1 MEPGTHT
8 GWKHEAS
15 VRDSDEGLQP
25 WRTSVGG
32 PEAGEQTATP
42 PLPQA
47 AHRNQKLET
56 ESSARPFWP
65 PSNLAKRMTLRQ
77 KLTGEAAEHGA
88 QVRIMDGPFR
98 LDRRSHDASRLPPE
112 EKEFLTAK
120 KVEGG
125 EGGRMTRVV
134 QCDHTAAQ
142 KVSGSAP
149 RRVRTL
155 EQSSHSKEEGSIVS
169 NERKP
174 ARSDESASGTGSY
187 VLQGQTTAQSHPW
200 LKEMVQARSLPS
212 SSRGIETS
220 GMLSDPDEHIDI
232 PVPAMPAGVP
242 VILERRKVK
251 QRNQNREKERGSLV
265 EGFAMTL
272 KLTSKTSLPQ
282 QILRRSLLK
291 GAKDP
296 PRGPVFVPKTSAKSP
311 VPATQGLKSPTET
324 QDPGRASRIV
334 DTYRR
339 SEWQDSCFKSVHIP
353 RERVVTSKSP
363 VATTFRQANIS
374 APSLLQGHSL
384 HKCSVESRAANVAQ
398 VVQNHQ
404 ECRQREKEKGL
415 TEHCEHVHA
424 SGWSQVQRGGSRL
437 SLSSQSRHRHS
448 LRMKLGDLETVGFA
462 AATAKPNQ
470 EAQGSYDT
478 RTSKSSAASAAAERP
493 PDGEMNRRSTN
504 SRAIQEGVC
513 EGSRER
519 AVPQEHADD
528 VASYCIRTEA
538 ARCRIEG
545 EEGETELKPEAKKKV
560 PTLRPSSAPQ
570 PRERTYLTP
579 RMYHA
584 RAKNPCPKPQP
595 HQETTAKSNLS
606 GEALNAQNVLPHADK
621 PHFDQVREALP
632 GTAPISVHSNCNASI
647 KPKCSST
654 PVSPAENAASS
665 PVHENVRIS
674 AAASASTMNQR
685 TRPRSA
691 AGLNKD
697 KLEREVCVS
706 LRLNANTRPAS
717 APPKKRLGWRVH
729 NHVTPANATATAN
742 IETKLRRRGWR
753 SWSLE
758 VMAADEIEVLENSTE
773 EGTLNMASDSD
784 TESYVETPLTSSQR
798 RAIERRME
806 SASDQLARIESP
818 VIADLHH
825 KTKTKAWICKKEVQK
840 EILTMT
846 SQWNSAERSFAR
858 LQEIATLEQHR
869 QIVQTQIGMPLHDMR
884 KNLRALVERQAI
896 SNESLC
902 LNSTKSQRNTVD
914 ASFLWVSVTQS
925 PGKGLVGTL
934 SHAHSPQTF
943 LHNRLHEST
952 TLPAYT
958 GKALEHVIN
967 TSDESRQER
976 EQGQEQR
983 TSPTDE
989 GKDISQEDEA
999 AHVPNKCSMERLDY
1013 SGTMSV
1019 ADEEFM
1025 AKNEEPVDH
1034 SLCTTSAIQRGS
1046 TPAQRIQTPMSDV
1059 RDVVKGAKQKFRQNS
1074 TNVEVVYRS
1083 EHGFMSSNYL
1093 KRQEERDSRNDS
1105 WKNRGPAT
1113 PLGMPVQMMG
1123 ESEQL
1128 QHEQISRVLYR
1139 DLEAK
1144 VTSKHTFLHAACS
1157 AGFVHARPDCID
1169 MPHSIVFTL
1178 DMAKTKGP
1186 IHKPLTGLSTR
1197 LLMVMLLTFEGDACF
1212 TVLPNTQSKL
1222 RKFDEKNSWVS
1233 TNYWGSLLDAGF
1245 DPDDEIY
1252 SSVLKGR
1259 AIKKA
1264 WWVIIDPDDPRY
1276 QDSHKIDLESVWAF
1290 ELEEAKQA
1298 ERRGQEG
1305 ALAALVSKRRQIED
1319 DRKNVRLADE
1329 SIFDITVTGT
1339 VGDGLTC
1346 DFAIMARTL
1355 FRNDLMNS
1363 NLKNLAARS
1372 PDCKIFWGIKSSIL
1386 NSGLR
1391 LRLGR
1396 YGVSIKNYMDKV
1408 RGGND
1413 ETSGR
1418 VHSLLFKP
1426 LHEQMSNRFKIP
1438 AKRYNMQ
1445 EYKLRRKLMLKEEQ
1459 SIPTVKSGENLAETH
1474 SELQHIWSSFVDINH
1489 ADSSCKTLNFE
1500 QFYLLLFFMGLVASP
1515 DVENRLKFS
1524 EKRVLLAK
1532 SDVDVEWDKIYPL
1545 QRKAAKMD
1553 FDGFQAYFR
1562 NTMRRLKISQSE
1574 ILKYKNDVTNR
1585 APKSIMAVDD
1595 IHDVNDDFARL
1606 DPTTNRRS
1614 VSDDIVVN
1622 EGMTEVAQQAMLK
1635 TDGNLA
1641 TQTKRVHPAW
1651 LGSFSASTRSA
1662 ADIAGYSMQPLSME
1676 DDFLRVEALGVDG
1689 VERSGNL
1696 EIGLSV
1702 NSPESILPESASTLP
1717 TKKYSCH
1724 DDEIASKQ
1732 ETRVADAWR
1741 GVQVAI
1747 TGQNS
1752 VLWKAQ
1758 QRLAINPNDATAQAL
1773 LFCKAENAQS
1783 ITRALGYFAPGVPPE
1798 DPSTCVSNLDLLG
1811 SGPVF
1816 VRTEFHAAKGQNY
1829 GSHGN
1834 SPNKRTTTNQFCS
1847 N

>member
-15 VRDSDEGLQP
+15 VRDSDGGLQP

-32 PEAGEQTATP
+32 AEAGEQTATP

-47 AHRNQKLET
+47 AHCHQKHET

-65 PSNLAKRMTLRQ
+65 PSNLAQRMALRQ
-77 KLTGEAAEHGA
+77 KLIGNAPEHGT

-112 EKEFLTAK
+112 EKEFLIAK
-120 KVEGG
+120 KMEGG

-142 KVSGSAP
+142 KVSGCAP

-155 EQSSHSKEEGSIVS
+155 EQSSHSKEEGSIVR

-187 VLQGQTTAQSHPW
+187 VLQGQTTTQSLPW

-220 GMLSDPDEHIDI
+220 GMLSDPEEHNDI
-232 PVPAMPAGVP
+232 LVPAVPAGVP

-251 QRNQNREKERGSLV
+251 QRNQELEKERGSLV

-272 KLTSKTSLPQ
+272 KLTSKTSREQ
-282 QILRRSLLK
+282 QILRQSLLK

-296 PRGPVFVPKTSAKSP
+296 QTLRGPAFVPKSSDLTSDHNLPLFMSAERMQESERDQSAKSP
-311 VPATQGLKSPTET
+311 VSATQGLKSPIET

-339 SEWQDSCFKSVHIP
+339 SKWQDSSFKSVHIS

-374 APSLLQGHSL
+374 GGLLQGHSL
-384 HKCSVESRAANVAQ
+384 HKCSVESGAPSEAQ
-398 VVQNHQ
+398 VVQNHT
-404 ECRQREKEKGL
+404 ECRQGEKEKGL

-424 SGWSQVQRGGSRL
+424 SGCSQVQRGGSRL
-437 SLSSQSRHRHS
+437 SLSSQSRQRHS
-448 LRMKLGDLETVGFA
+448 LRMEQGDLETVGCA

-470 EAQGSYDT
+470 EAQESYDT
-478 RTSKSSAASAAAERP
+478 RTSKSSAASSAAERQ
-493 PDGEMNRRSTN
+493 PDGEMNTCSKNCRT
-504 SRAIQEGVC
+504 IQEGVY
-513 EGSRER
+513 EGWKER
-519 AVPQEHADD
+519 AVAQEHADD

-545 EEGETELKPEAKKKV
+545 EEGKIELKPEAKKKV

-570 PRERTYLTP
+570 PRDRTYLTP

-595 HQETTAKSNLS
+595 HPETTAQLCLS
-606 GEALNAQNVLPHADK
+606 SEALNAQNMLAHADK
-621 PHFDQVREALP
+621 PHFDEVREAFP
-632 GTAPISVHSNCNASI
+632 VTAPISVHSNCNASI

-654 PVSPAENAASS
+654 PASPAKNAASS
-665 PVHENVRIS
+665 PVHGNVRIF
-674 AAASASTMNQR
+674 AAASASTMNKR

-691 AGLNKD
+691 AGLNTD
-697 KLEREVCVS
+697 KLERRGCVS

-717 APPKKRLGWRVH
+717 APLKKRLGWRVH
-729 NHVTPANATATAN
+729 NHITPANTAAPAN

-758 VMAADEIEVLENSTE
+758 VMAADESEVLENSTE
-773 EGTLNMASDSD
+773 EGTLIMAGDSD

-806 SASDQLARIESP
+806 SGNDLLARMESP

-840 EILTMT
+840 EILTVT

-858 LQEIATLEQHR
+858 LQEIAKLEQHR
-869 QIVQTQIGMPLHDMR
+869 QTVQTQIGMPLHDMR
-884 KNLRALVERQAI
+884 KNLRALVERQAL
-896 SNESLC
+896 SNENLC
-902 LNSTKSQRNTVD
+902 LNSTESQRNTVD
-914 ASFLWVSVTQS
+914 ASFLWVSVTQP
-925 PGKGLVGTL
+925 PGKGLVGTF

-943 LHNRLHEST
+943 LHNRLHESS
-952 TLPAYT
+952 TLPAYM
-958 GKALEHVIN
+958 GKAMEHKIN
-967 TSDESRQER
+967 TSESRQER
-976 EQGQEQR
+976 EQEQEQR

-989 GKDISQEDEA
+989 GQDISQEHEA
-999 AHVPNKCSMERLDY
+999 AHLRTSFLPRKCSMDRLDY

-1025 AKNEEPVDH
+1025 AKNQEPIGH
-1034 SLCTTSAIQRGS
+1034 SLCKTSAIQRGS
-1046 TPAQRIQTPMSDV
+1046 TAAQRIQTPMSKVTDFV
-1059 RDVVKGAKQKFRQNS
+1059 DGAKQKYRQNS
-1074 TNVEVVYRS
+1074 TNVAVVYRS

-1093 KRQEERDSRNDS
+1093 KRHEERDSRNDS

-1113 PLGMPVQMMG
+1113 PLGIPVQMMG

-1169 MPHSIVFTL
+1169 LPHSIVFTL

-1186 IHKPLTGLSTR
+1186 IHTPLTGLSTR
-1197 LLMVMLLTFEGDACF
+1197 LLMVMLLSFEGDAGF
-1212 TVLPNTQSKL
+1212 TVVPNIQSKL
-1222 RKFDEKNSWVS
+1222 RKFDEANSWVS
-1233 TNYWGSLLDAGF
+1233 TRYWGSLLDAGF

-1276 QDSHKIDLESVWAF
+1276 QDSHKIDLESVWAI

-1372 PDCKIFWGIKSSIL
+1372 PDCKLFRGIKSSIL

-1396 YGVSIKNYMDKV
+1396 YGVSIKNYVDKV

-1413 ETSGR
+1413 ELRGR

-1426 LHEQMSNRFKIP
+1426 LHEKMSNRSRAPEKC
-1438 AKRYNMQ
+1438 YDMQ
-1445 EYKLRRKLMLKEEQ
+1445 EYKLRKKLTLKEEQ
-1459 SIPTVKSGENLAETH
+1459 STPTVKSGENLAETH

-1489 ADSSCKTLNFE
+1489 ADSSRKTLNFE

-1545 QRKAAKMD
+1545 QRKKAKMD
-1553 FDGFQAYFR
+1553 FDGCQAYFR

-1585 APKSIMAVDD
+1585 ALKSMLAVDE

-1614 VSDDIVVN
+1614 VSDEIVVN
-1622 EGMTEVAQQAMLK
+1622 EGMTKVAQQAMLK
-1635 TDGNLA
+1635 ADGNLA

-1662 ADIAGYSMQPLSME
+1662 ADVAGYSMQPLSME

-1696 EIGLSV
+1696 EIALSM
-1702 NSPESILPESASTLP
+1702 NSPESTLPESASTLP
-1717 TKKYSCH
+1717 TKKCSFH

-1732 ETRVADAWR
+1732 ETRVSDA
-1741 GVQVAI
+1741 
-1747 TGQNS
+1747 
-1752 VLWKAQ
+1752 
-1758 QRLAINPNDATAQAL
+1758 
-1773 LFCKAENAQS
+1773 
-1783 ITRALGYFAPGVPPE
+1783 
-1798 DPSTCVSNLDLLG
+1798 
-1811 SGPVF
+1811 
-1816 VRTEFHAAKGQNY
+1816 
-1829 GSHGN
+1829 
-1834 SPNKRTTTNQFCS
+1834 
-1847 N
+1847 